1 MNYEKDKLDSHV
13 WVDFNNTDRLARV
26 RLNCIGIIEALN
38 WQGIRLVE
46 GLEIG
51 MYQDDRNIE
60 IPGIVQRNEEENIW
74 VAKVDWLKVI
84 TENSISI

>member
-1 MNYEKDKLDSHV
+1 MNYKKDRLDSHV
-13 WVDFNNTDRLARV
+13 WVDFNNTDTLGRV
-26 RLNCIGIIEALN
+26 RLSCIGTIEALN
-38 WQGIRLVE
+38 WQGIHLVE

-74 VAKVDWLKVI
+74 VAKVDWLFIVV
-84 TENSISI
+84 ENSIVI

>member
-1 MNYEKDKLDSHV
+1 MNYQKDKLDSHV

-26 RLNCIGIIEALN
+26 RLNSIDTIEALN
-38 WQGIRLVE
+38 WQGIHLVE
-46 GLEIG
+46 GLKIA

-74 VAKVDWLKVI
+74 VAKVDWLSIVV
-84 TENSISI
+84 ENSIVI